1 MFGRGVF
8 ANRDF
13 RRLWTADAFSQVGTR
28 ISLVAVPMVAVSTLD
43 ASAFEVSLLPT
54 AGTLPFLLLGLPA
67 TPSSSTSPTSPTC
80 PAWWA
85 GSTWSRA
92 TRRAGQPLGGR
103 GHGPGCRGLP
113 GAGTR
118 RAGDPPRDVLSYLW
132 SAGWIRA
139 VRTVEERRPAR
150 RCGSRPPASSP
161 PRCGCCCR
169 RSGAAVTCRTDTRRS
184 PLLYPLSPTARA
196 DPPSAAVPAHVSRF
210 GATLAAT

>member
-118 RAGDPPRDVLSYLW
+118 RAGDPPRR
-132 SAGWIRA
+132 RA
-139 VRTVEERRPAR
+139 QPPVVGRVDPGCADGGGAPAR
-150 RCGSRPPASSP
+150 QTLWV
-161 PRCGCCCR
+161 
-169 RSGAAVTCRTDTRRS
+169 AAAGILAF
-184 PLLYPLSPTARA
+184 PLRLLLSPVRRGRDLPDGYAAESTPLPAVA
-196 DPPSAAVPAHVSRF
+196 DGPS
-210 GATLAAT
+210 